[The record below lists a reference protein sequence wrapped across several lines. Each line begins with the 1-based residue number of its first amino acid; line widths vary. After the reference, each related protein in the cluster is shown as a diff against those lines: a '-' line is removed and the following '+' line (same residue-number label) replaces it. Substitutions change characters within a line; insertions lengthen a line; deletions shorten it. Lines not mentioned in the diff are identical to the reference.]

1 MSPPIKLQGSFMAL
15 ACDRALKIKYE
26 DLPLPVVWIYF
37 RKEFMEYSY
46 NESQRDALFLI
57 FI

>member
-1 MSPPIKLQGSFMAL
+1 MSPPIKLQGSFVAL
-15 ACDRALKIKYE
+15 TCDTSLEIKYE
-26 DLPLPVVWIYF
+26 DLPLPVIWIFF

-46 NESQRDALFLI
+46 NESQRDAPFLK

>member
-1 MSPPIKLQGSFMAL
+1 MAL